1 MRSGKTNYAF
11 LMLLVLLGAGLF
23 FAYKSGMLSAVQQ
36 KVPVPSET
44 PVSNVMGK
52 SATLL
57 LNAYEIEGSSKVKKT
72 DVNVSVWKDGVEL
85 ENYATFDISDTISS
99 GLAVGDKIT
108 VVEIDGSYYGNP
120 VTKTIGSESDVM
132 EYDVSAMASESN
144 MQVTVYDDTGT
155 TELNAASDSDLADYN
170 ITLGAGEEKVVYAKI
185 YNGDSD
191 SLIRIKAIA
200 VGAGNDIDEVTV
212 EDPNWVKVAIPKHIE
227 DTTLTIN
234 GTSTSFDYDAVY
246 VYKPGTTETIDLH
259 EYESFKLKLKIK
271 ADASNDP
278 AFTTTVSNMDIA
290 FFEFKDADWYY
301 TKSGSYAFGIA
312 DDSDSE
318 ADVGI
323 DETDNS
329 PLGKEMGAII
339 QAI

>member
-23 FAYKSGMLSAVQQ
+23 FAYQSGMLSAVSQ
-36 KVPVPSET
+36 KVEVSET
-44 PVSNVMGK
+44 PVSNVLGK
-52 SATLL
+52 AATLT

-85 ENYATFDISDTISS
+85 ENYASFDISDTISS
-99 GLAVGDKIT
+99 GLAVGDKVT

-144 MQVTVYDDTGT
+144 LDVTVYDDTGT

-170 ITLGAGEEKVVYAKI
+170 ITLGASEEKVIYAKL

-191 SLIRIKAIA
+191 SLVRIKAIA
-200 VGAGNDIDEVTV
+200 VGAANDVDEVTV

-227 DTTLTIN
+227 DTTLVIN
-234 GTSTSFDYDAVY
+234 GTTTSFDYDTVY

-259 EYESFKLKLKIK
+259 EYESLKLKLKVK
-271 ADASNDP
+271 AGTTDP
-278 AFTTTVSNMDIA
+278 AFTTTVGSMDIA

-339 QAI
+339 QGI